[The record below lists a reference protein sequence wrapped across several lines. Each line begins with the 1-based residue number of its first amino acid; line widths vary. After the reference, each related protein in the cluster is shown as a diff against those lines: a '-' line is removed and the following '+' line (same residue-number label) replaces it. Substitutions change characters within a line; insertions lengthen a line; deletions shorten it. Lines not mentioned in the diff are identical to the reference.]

1 MHDGQRLV
9 ISRRSL
15 SLLLALALLPW
26 GNSVSFADW
35 QADPDDK
42 LQRRAAQTIE
52 DFRDRVERS
61 HPYFD
66 DAYAYAIWPGIT
78 RIGLGFGGAYG
89 KGIVVEQDETV
100 GTVGYWQF
108 SSGIQAGAKNF
119 SMILFFKNKEALE
132 GLKRGDMQFMG
143 QAGIDIG
150 TFGAHGTPTYN
161 EGVAVIPLTRFGLMG
176 EFAATGVKFN
186 FKPVSP

>member
-15 SLLLALALLPW
+15 SLLLTLALLPW